1 MISTLDATV
10 RGYLAAVAEVI
21 TAELGDE
28 LVGCYAYG
36 SALTREFVP
45 GHSDLDLITLTRT
58 WMPEVTEQ
66 VVTHRLRALP
76 RPAALK
82 GLDIWF
88 LPLAA
93 STRPGR
99 RRAIRCGC

>member
-1 MISTLDATV
+1 MIVTLDATAQ
-10 RGYLAAVAEVI
+10 GYLSAAREVI
-21 TAELGDE
+21 IAELGDL

-58 WMPEVTEQ
+58 WMPEATEQ
-66 VVTHRLRALP
+66 AVTDRLRALP